1 MHLLVYFY
9 KIVLDIVVY
18 VDKTNDNLL
27 DKSATL
33 PIGDL
38 ANIAPP
44 TDIVWGVVGV
54 VGVFPISLKQYNF
67 IYKHLFQTLYV

>member
-1 MHLLVYFY
+1 MYSQPNS
-9 KIVLDIVVY
+9 
-18 VDKTNDNLL
+18 NDNLL

-38 ANIAPP
+38 ANMAPP

-54 VGVFPISLKQYNF
+54 LGVFPISLKQCNF
-67 IYKHLFQTLYV
+67 EYKHSFSS